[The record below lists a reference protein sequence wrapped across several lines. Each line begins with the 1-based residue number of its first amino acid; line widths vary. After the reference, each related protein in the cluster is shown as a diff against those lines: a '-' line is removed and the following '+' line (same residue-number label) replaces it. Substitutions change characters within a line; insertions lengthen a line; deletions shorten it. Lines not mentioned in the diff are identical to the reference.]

1 MPGSTR
7 VCKSLEVLQQSV
19 PLGSPQCC
27 DLDFWTAVERLL
39 ALRLDTSTGPPFSML
54 SHLSKCEDVCVYVC
68 VCGHGVAR
76 KAVQLV
82 QESVAL
88 SAPLSRVG

>member
-1 MPGSTR
+1 MCMCVCVRGKGGTKKAGHTVPESTR

-19 PLGSPQCC
+19 PLGSLQCC

-54 SHLSKCEDVCVYVC
+54 SQPWQV
-68 VCGHGVAR
+68 
-76 KAVQLV
+76 
-82 QESVAL
+82 
-88 SAPLSRVG
+88 